1 MDLQDATENLEE
13 FKKKLD
19 NEDIKIVPISAY
31 TKGNLDE
38 LLYTVAD
45 ILDTVDTNAFVE
57 TIADEVVE
65 YVYEGEE
72 APFTIE
78 KEDDGVYNVKGPM
91 VLKFF
96 QVTDFEKEETV
107 KLFAR
112 RIRNLGVD
120 DELRKLGVKHGDTVR
135 ILGYEFEFLD

>member
-1 MDLQDATENLEE
+1 
-13 FKKKLD
+13 
-19 NEDIKIVPISAY
+19 
-31 TKGNLDE
+31 
-38 LLYTVAD
+38 
-45 ILDTVDTNAFVE
+45 
-57 TIADEVVE
+57 
-65 YVYEGEE
+65 
-72 APFTIE
+72 
-78 KEDDGVYNVKGPM
+78 M